1 MARRRHGD
9 ERRSMLIPLSYAAAA
24 VVAGMVLPRLETHY
38 LPQSHALVNPDAAM
52 AILSAIASGMM
63 ALTGIVFSLAF
74 VMVQFSATAYSP
86 RLVLWLARSPVI
98 NHSIGVFTA
107 TFLYAIA
114 ALAWIDRSG
123 ITPVPFYTVWVGV
136 LLLLV
141 SVVFFVRL
149 VERVGM
155 LQIGRVL
162 AFIGNQGREIVA
174 TLYQPLRPLPGS
186 GGPAAGAVPDLGP
199 VVQEVRHEG
208 APAAVEALD
217 VPLLEELAG
226 RGEAVIAVAVGVGYT
241 VMDGI
246 PLFRVHGGKAL
257 SQARPRDA
265 VLLGR
270 ERTFEQDPKYA
281 LRLLVD
287 VGIKALSPAINDPTT
302 AVQALDQIGDPAA
315 AARTERPRRG
325 PPDGCLG
332 TPPGDDAR
340 PHLGGLPRPGHRRDP
355 LLRRHLG
362 PGDAPPPGSAP
373 GPVGSAS
380 AASPGGGVHSPLA
393 RGPHHRAALRRRRR
407 RPGCPDQRPPGPGA
421 VPHRPGGM
429 SALSGRRP

>member
-226 RGEAVIAVAVGVGYT
+226 RGEAVIAVAVGVGDT

-302 AVQALDQIGDPAA
+302 AVQALDQIGDLLLRLGRSDLDVGRRMDASGRLRVTMLVPTWEDFLGLAIDEIRFCGATSVQVMRRLRALLQDLLAQLPPPRQAA
-315 AARTERPRRG
+315 VSTHLLRVDRTIEQHFADADDVRDARTSDRQG
-325 PPDGCLG
+325 LG
-332 TPPGDDAR
+332 
-340 PHLGGLPRPGHRRDP
+340 
-355 LLRRHLG
+355 
-362 PGDAPPPGSAP
+362 
-373 GPVGSAS
+373 
-380 AASPGGGVHSPLA
+380 
-393 RGPHHRAALRRRRR
+393 
-407 RPGCPDQRPPGPGA
+407 
-421 VPHRPGGM
+421 
-429 SALSGRRP
+429 LSRTGREG